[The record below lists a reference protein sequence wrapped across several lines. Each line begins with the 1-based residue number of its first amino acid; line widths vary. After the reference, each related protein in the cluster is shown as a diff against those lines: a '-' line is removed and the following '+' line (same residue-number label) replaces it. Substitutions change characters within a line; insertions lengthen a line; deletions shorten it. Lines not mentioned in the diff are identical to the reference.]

1 MFCLCVSPC
10 LWIVRK
16 VKISQ
21 LTFHLSLNLIPRG
34 QKALCVEMWLQE
46 LGRQSRKKVG
56 GDVART
62 SFIVRGKVLCVAACL
77 GS

>member
-10 LWIVRK
+10 LWVVRE
-16 VKISQ
+16 VEISQ
-21 LTFHLSLNLIPRG
+21 INFHLSLNLIIRG

-46 LGRQSRKKVG
+46 LERQSRKKVG

-62 SFIVRGKVLCVAACL
+62 SFIVRGKVLWVAACL